1 MSLKTKRLLSRLGYH
16 LMMLVLVLLMIFPFL
31 WMLSASFKQD
41 IDILTTA
48 IRWIPN
54 PATLENYRRALT
66 EVAFLTYLGNT
77 VVVAVCGTALQ
88 VICCALSGYAFA
100 KLRFCGK
107 SLMFTAFIATMMMP
121 WHSIMIP
128 QYVMMSRLRL
138 TDSLLVL
145 ILMQAFSA
153 FGIFLLRQFF
163 MQLPDSLREA
173 AKIDGAGELR
183 IFWQIMLPHATPAL
197 SALVIFT
204 FIGQWNDYISPL
216 VYLNSQR
223 LYTLQLG
230 LKSFEGQYTTQY
242 GVVMAGTVCC
252 LIPIFMIYLVFE
264 KQICAGIVFTG
275 MKN

>member
-16 LMMLVLVLLMIFPFL
+16 LMMLVLGLLMIFPFL

-41 IDILTTA
+41 IDILTTP

-66 EVAFLTYLGNT
+66 EVPFLTYLGNT

-128 QYVMMSRLRL
+128 QYVIMSRLRL
-138 TDSLLVL
+138 TDTLLVL